1 MNNCEICDEAMEV
14 VDFENGES
22 GVKDGKFS
30 VVRSW
35 SKVEGSKY
43 MKPNTKA
50 INIHR
55 KCGFKALADAGVNL
69 YNLI

>member
-1 MNNCEICDEAMEV
+1 MDNCQICDEAMEV
-14 VDFENGES
+14 VNFENGES

-30 VVRSW
+30 VVKSW

-43 MKPNTKA
+43 MKPNTKS

-55 KCGFKALADAGVNL
+55 KCGFRALANAGVAL
-69 YNLI
+69 EDLI

>member
-1 MNNCEICDEAMEV
+1 MNNCEVCKEVMEV
-14 VDFENGES
+14 IDYADGGS

-30 VVRSW
+30 VVKSW
-35 SKVEGSKY
+35 SRVEGSKY
-43 MKPNTKA
+43 MKPTTKA